1 LQAICEEQNVVVK
14 MHKLIYKL
22 TDNVVDLVNQIAIE
36 EGNKYLH
43 ESKGKGEIKNV
54 FNIQL
59 KNSKC
64 FDYKWEFIVIE
75 TLPVAG
81 LVVKDGFLA
90 KSQKFKVLRD
100 SKVSKLWNEYHID
113 N

>member
-1 LQAICEEQNVVVK
+1 
-14 MHKLIYKL
+14 
-22 TDNVVDLVNQIAIE
+22 LVNQIAIE

-64 FDYKWEFIVIE
+64 FDYK
-75 TLPVAG
+75 
-81 LVVKDGFLA
+81 
-90 KSQKFKVLRD
+90 
-100 SKVSKLWNEYHID
+100 
-113 N
+113 